1 METFQVAG
9 FSDFRLEAIALRL
22 EAIPIRLE
30 APTRMFEDGKVQR
43 FQFEVTSPETVLVGI
58 VVHSVIDCFPG
69 TACGTAIFAYIRVLW
84 RVLGLG

>member
-1 METFQVAG
+1 
-9 FSDFRLEAIALRL
+9 
-22 EAIPIRLE
+22 
-30 APTRMFEDGKVQR
+30 MFEDGKVQR